1 MKNQLIIRP
10 VITEKADNLSSKSN
24 KYSFVVQKD
33 VNKIEI
39 KKTVEAT
46 YYVSV
51 RAVNTLIVPG
61 KAKVRSTRA
70 GMLKGIKPGY
80 KKAIVTLAPVDEIT
94 IFGEDQK

>member
-46 YYVSV
+46 YNVS
-51 RAVNTLIVPG
+51 
-61 KAKVRSTRA
+61 KST
-70 GMLKGIKPGY
+70 
-80 KKAIVTLAPVDEIT
+80 
-94 IFGEDQK
+94 